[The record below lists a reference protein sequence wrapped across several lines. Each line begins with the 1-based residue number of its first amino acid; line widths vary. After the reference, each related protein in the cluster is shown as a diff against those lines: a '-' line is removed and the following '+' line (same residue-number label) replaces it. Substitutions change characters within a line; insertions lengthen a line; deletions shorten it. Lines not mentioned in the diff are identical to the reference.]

1 MQVDTG
7 RIGQSDDKQQVIL
20 TAAMAAFAQYG
31 FRRVSMDEIAKRAG
45 MSRAALYLHF
55 RNKEDIFATGVELYF
70 EQVAGA
76 MAQVLHGAGDPV
88 DALRGAF
95 AAKVAPPYDMLMDSP
110 HGEELIDLKTTDA
123 AGVVAEGDA
132 KLIAVIS
139 DWLARAQAAGNVT
152 LEDYG
157 TAEDAARTILNALH
171 GVVMAARSYAVLRAD
186 LDRLARLIGRS
197 LRP

>member
-76 MAQVLHGAGDPV
+76 MADVLHGAGDPV
-88 DALRGAF
+88 EALRGAF

-110 HGEELIDLKTTDA
+110 HGEELIDLKTTAA

-139 DWLARAQAAGNVT
+139 DWLARAQAAGRVT

-157 TAEDAARTILNALH
+157 TPEDAARTILNALH

-197 LRP
+197 LRS

>member
-76 MAQVLHGAGDPV
+76 MADVLRGAGDPV
-88 DALRGAF
+88 EALRGAF

-110 HGEELIDLKTTDA
+110 HGEELIDLKTTAA

-139 DWLARAQAAGNVT
+139 DWLTRAQAAGNVT

-171 GVVMAARSYAVLRAD
+171 GVVMAARSYTVLRAD

>member
-110 HGEELIDLKTTDA
+110 HGEELIDLKTTAA

-139 DWLARAQAAGNVT
+139 DWLTQAQAAGRVT

-171 GVVMAARSYAVLRAD
+171 GVVMAARTYSVLRAD